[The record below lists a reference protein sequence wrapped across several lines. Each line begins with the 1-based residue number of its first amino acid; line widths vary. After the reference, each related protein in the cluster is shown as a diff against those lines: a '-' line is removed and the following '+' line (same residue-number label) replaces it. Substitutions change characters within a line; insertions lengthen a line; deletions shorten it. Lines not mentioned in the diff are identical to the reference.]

1 MLISSLTSGMTFG
14 QDPLKPWFGKPDDPM
29 IVLQPIWM
37 ISLAITMLIAY
48 IMLKQ
53 ILTPSIT
60 VCLDRINPWFFWTEF
75 MKSYLTGE
83 VTVIWMGVV
92 CAQLVLGWGWGDHA
106 MTSHYCC
113 SSGILYLYVPLSLK
127 WMSSAAQSFRQHLSC
142 QVSSRKQPF
151 IQMNFLFLEAGFM
164 LLSCLV
170 FLHCRDVLRSP
181 CPRT

>member
-29 IVLQPIWM
+29 IVLPPIWM

-60 VCLDRINPWFFWTEF
+60 VCLELNSWSLFWQVRW
-75 MKSYLTGE
+75 L
-83 VTVIWMGVV
+83 IWMGVV

-113 SSGILYLYVPLSLK
+113 SSCILYLYVLLSLK